1 MGTESGQ
8 EETSFLIYLYEK
20 STIYLLPL
28 HRATCW
34 IMENKH
40 VFFGDKELCSQ
51 VSMSAQN
58 LSC

>member
-1 MGTESGQ
+1 MGTESGKQ
-8 EETSFLIYLYEK
+8 ETYFLIYLYEK

-28 HRATCW
+28 HRATR

-40 VFFGDKELCSQ
+40 VFLGDKDLCSQ
-51 VSMSAQN
+51 VSMRAQN